1 MNLHCMQPIASATLN
16 FYALWYLRQ
25 LFLSSVKCLQFMS
38 ECHVSVS
45 KHQKNQQ
52 GHKRDKDECSSLS
65 SLEKGKNSRFLF
77 RVCWHSPSITMY
89 QLVQQVTL
97 MNLFTCLSYFALLAY
112 EAESRSNSISQP
124 TK

>member
-25 LFLSSVKCLQFMS
+25 LFLSSVKYLQFMS

-52 GHKRDKDECSSLS
+52 GHKRDKDECSSL
-65 SLEKGKNSRFLF
+65 
-77 RVCWHSPSITMY
+77 
-89 QLVQQVTL
+89 
-97 MNLFTCLSYFALLAY
+97 TCLRYTIMRMPANSKKEKIRDFFFEFAGILL
-112 EAESRSNSISQP
+112 
-124 TK
+124 